1 VAELD
6 AASTGPSASGSADHA
21 GCSRSPA
28 SGVYATQDQL
38 RFLPERPK
46 QSRRGPFARD
56 RARVVHSSALRR
68 LAGKTQV
75 VGPGT
80 DDFVRNR
87 LTHSLEVAQIGRDL
101 ALALGCDGDVVEAA
115 CLAHDLGHPPF
126 GHNGESV
133 LDVFAADAGGFE
145 GNAQTLRVLTRLEPK
160 VVDVVTGVPGGL
172 NLTRAVL
179 DACTKYPWPRGQG
192 PAEVPASK
200 FGVYGD
206 DAEVFAWL
214 RGRAPGARRCL
225 EAQVMDLADDV
236 AYSVHDVEDAIVG
249 GHLDPRVLADP
260 EAVDRVA
267 SLTRSWYLP
276 SVEPGEVVA
285 ALTRLRALAAWVG
298 EFDGSYR
305 GLAALKDMT
314 SELIGRFTGAVERA
328 TRSAFGDGRLV
339 RYAADV
345 VMPRDTLVEIG
356 TLKGVAAV
364 FVMTAAARRTVYERQ
379 RETLSELVDLL
390 LARAPAELDASYAAA
405 WKAAADDAARLR
417 VVVDQVASLT
427 DVSAVAWHAR
437 LTG

>member
-1 VAELD
+1 
-6 AASTGPSASGSADHA
+6 
-21 GCSRSPA
+21 
-28 SGVYATQDQL
+28 
-38 RFLPERPK
+38 
-46 QSRRGPFARD
+46 
-56 RARVVHSSALRR
+56 LRR

-126 GHNGESV
+126 GHNGEAA

-160 VVDVVTGVPGGL
+160 VVDVVTGAPGGL

-200 FGVYGD
+200 FGVYPD
-206 DAEVFAWL
+206 DAQVFAWL
-214 RGRAPGARRCL
+214 RVHAPGLRRCL

-249 GHLDPRVLADP
+249 GHLDPRLLADP
-260 EAVDRVA
+260 GSVERVA
-267 SLTRSWYLP
+267 AQTRSWYLP
-276 SVEPGEVVA
+276 SAEPAEVA
-285 ALTRLRALAAWVG
+285 AALARLRALPAWVG
-298 EFDGSYR
+298 AFDGSHR
-305 GLAALKDMT
+305 ALAALKDMT
-314 SELIGRFTGAVERA
+314 SELIGRFTGAVEQA
-328 TRSAFGDGRLV
+328 TRSSFGDGRLV
-339 RYAADV
+339 RYEADLV
-345 VMPRDTLVEIG
+345 LPRETLVEIG

-364 FVMTAAARRTVYERQ
+364 FVMTAAGRRPIYEHQ
-379 RETLSELVDLL
+379 RETLTALAELLA
-390 LARAPAELDASYAAA
+390 ARAPAELEPAFAVA

-427 DVSAVAWHAR
+427 DMSAVAWHAR
-437 LTG
+437 LTR